1 MKPVATNPS
10 GAHRLVK
17 CSKRDLRICMGIT
30 KHCPCLRGLCP
41 AIGISVHNL
50 RPKPDGHNLRSFYS
64 LIYRMYHI
72 QRAYCSS
79 YTKINPPTPHTQLQ
93 HNHYN
98 FQTGHVV
105 TQQRSTHQR
114 QELKA
119 HNGSLQVMS
128 SRAQRVRIMSSS
140 VGVGIGTTFA
150 LKRFSLI
157 LVVII
162 KTFES
167 YTMQKFFIFSPPL
180 RLT

>member
-1 MKPVATNPS
+1 
-10 GAHRLVK
+10 
-17 CSKRDLRICMGIT
+17 
-30 KHCPCLRGLCP
+30 
-41 AIGISVHNL
+41 
-50 RPKPDGHNLRSFYS
+50 
-64 LIYRMYHI
+64 
-72 QRAYCSS
+72 
-79 YTKINPPTPHTQLQ
+79 
-93 HNHYN
+93 
-98 FQTGHVV
+98 
-105 TQQRSTHQR
+105 
-114 QELKA
+114 
-119 HNGSLQVMS
+119 MS